1 MKILLNRT
9 AGILSL
15 VQNFSFFS
23 SFSVF
28 GIHRLDHVMMSSINF
43 DHQEFTC
50 SHIVTLIATDIFD
63 ESTRTQYDS
72 KRLLGL
78 AWYWSKQMKVN
89 TTQNSA
95 AKSVIS
101 SKLFLIDMSTSV
113 NCIQQNYYLQLKAC
127 HDNPH
132 KRLSHFIIFEFT
144 VT

>member
-1 MKILLNRT
+1 MKIQLNRT

-15 VQNFSFFS
+15 VQNFSSFS
-23 SFSVF
+23 SFFVF

-101 SKLFLIDMSTSV
+101 SKLFLIDTSTSV

-127 HDNPH
+127 HDNPYR
-132 KRLSHFIIFEFT
+132 RLSHFIIFEFT

>member
-9 AGILSL
+9 AGIFSL
-15 VQNFSFFS
+15 VLNFS
-23 SFSVF
+23 SFSSSFVF
-28 GIHRLDHVMMSSINF
+28 GIHHLDHVMMSSINF

-50 SHIVTLIATDIFD
+50 SHIVTLIAIDIFD
-63 ESTRTQYDS
+63 ESIRTQYDS

-113 NCIQQNYYLQLKAC
+113 NCIQQNYYLHLKAC
-127 HDNPH
+127 HDNPYR
-132 KRLSHFIIFEFT
+132 RLSHFIFEFT